1 MKRDMDLVRQILI
14 IMEEDN
20 NPRGSGN
27 IAVPGIN
34 SDVMAYHFKILR
46 DAGLIEAIDASSTSG
61 MHFMPTS
68 LTWQG
73 HEFID
78 AARNDGIW
86 NKAKDIMLKKT
97 GGMSLDVLKVLLTDL
112 AKKAVLGV

>member
-1 MKRDMDLVRQILI
+1 
-14 IMEEDN
+14 
-20 NPRGSGN
+20 
-27 IAVPGIN
+27 
-34 SDVMAYHFKILR
+34 
-46 DAGLIEAIDASSTSG
+46 
-61 MHFMPTS
+61 MPTS

-73 HEFID
+73 HEFIE